1 MTETKTK
8 EATAPKAEKTA
19 TEAKTKKATPKTTKD
34 EMMEKYLQMVQFVQ
48 NTVESIE
55 NDLKRVS
62 IVLTQ
67 LSKFNPEKP
76 ETLLEIEK
84 EAKDIF

>member
-1 MTETKTK
+1 MAETKTK
-8 EATAPKAEKTA
+8 ETSAPKTEKPA
-19 TEAKTKKATPKTTKD
+19 TEPKTKKVAKSSKD
-34 EMMEKYLQMVQFVQ
+34 EMMEKYIQMVQFVQ
-48 NTVESIE
+48 NTVGSIE

-76 ETLLEIEK
+76 ETILEIEK

>member
-1 MTETKTK
+1 MAETKTK
-8 EATAPKAEKTA
+8 EATAPKAAKPA
-19 TEAKTKKATPKTTKD
+19 TETKTKKVATKTTKD

-48 NTVESIE
+48 NTVGNIE

-76 ETLLEIEK
+76 ETLLEIDK
-84 EAKDIF
+84 ETKDIF

>member
-1 MTETKTK
+1 
-8 EATAPKAEKTA
+8 
-19 TEAKTKKATPKTTKD
+19 
-34 EMMEKYLQMVQFVQ
+34 MVQFVQ

>member
-8 EATAPKAEKTA
+8 EPAAPKAEKPA
-19 TEAKTKKATPKTTKD
+19 TEAKAKKTTPKTNKD

-48 NTVESIE
+48 NTVGSIE